1 MRKARSLG
9 KFRVPVIDIAI
20 ETNVQAQE
28 KTVATIHCGVGR
40 ILTYTVGIHAQQ

>member
-9 KFRVPVIDIAI
+9 KFCVPVIDIAI
-20 ETNVQAQE
+20 KTNMRAQE
-28 KTVATIHCGVGR
+28 KTVVTIHCGVGR